1 MTYEIQYIL
10 NNNFYLKKYLRE
22 NSEFYKDL
30 IRNPNFINT
39 LNEMMKKKY
48 KLTVSDR
55 LTKIKDDINMLNSI
69 MDILK

>member
-55 LTKIKDDINMLNSI
+55 LTKIKDDINMLNSV